1 MAKPITTTGG
11 YREVDSYTTAD
22 GTKYSAI
29 AGSGGKRIIKT
40 DVSGKRTYLASTKK
54 DTSRSTNAATVQ
66 KQFASFK
73 QGLEKAEAGEQLT
86 YSEAD
91 VKTDATAGRGIL
103 GQQKDTASTITLS
116 DGTKLSAIYGKT
128 SNEVA
133 TVKRLA
139 DEIGAVSEANV
150 PEEVEEEVEVDTEL
164 ETGGEG
170 LDGAYEVVNES
181 VLDGTEIELGDGLEA
196 EQAEEALSEV
206 GEAAA
211 GAFGG
216 ELVGDTTQDTE
227 SFTNVASLMSGGGM
241 TGDAGG
247 GQAEKEAAISIGPAE
262 DEAIEMYTKGRRAT
276 IATGPRGLLT
286 TDDDEEEDLRLRQ
299 RRSLLAG

>member
-1 MAKPITTTGG
+1 MSSYK
-11 YREVDSYTTAD
+11 EVDSYTTAD
-22 GTKYSAI
+22 GTKYSAL
-29 AGSGGKRIIKT
+29 AGKKGTRIRKIDPDGKET
-40 DVSGKRTYLASTKK
+40 LLASSKK
-54 DTSRSTNAATVQ
+54 ETSRSNNVSTVQ

-150 PEEVEEEVEVDTEL
+150 PEEVEVEVEVDTEL

-196 EQAEEALSEV
+196 EEAEEALSEV
-206 GEAAA
+206 GQGAAA
-211 GAFGG
+211 AFGG
-216 ELVGDTTQDTE
+216 EFIGDTTQETE
-227 SFTNVASLMSGGGM
+227 SFTNVASILSGGGM
-241 TGDAGG
+241 AGDAAG
-247 GQAEKEAAISIGPAE
+247 GQAEEEAAISVGPAE
-262 DEAIEMYTKGRRAT
+262 DEAVEMYTKGRRST
-276 IATGPRGLLT
+276 IATSSRGLLT
-286 TDDDEEEDLRLRQ
+286 SEDEEEDPTLRQ
-299 RRSLLAG
+299 KRSLLAG

>member
-1 MAKPITTTGG
+1 MSS

-29 AGSGGKRIIKT
+29 AGSGGTRIIKT
-40 DVSGKRTYLASTKK
+40 DASGKRTYLASTKK

-66 KQFASFK
+66 KQFESFK

-128 SNEVA
+128 SDEVR

-139 DEIGAVSEANV
+139 DEIGAVSAASVTEDTTEDTVTEKVDDETRLEGADEVAGKDVIEATQIDLG
-150 PEEVEEEVEVDTEL
+150 DTE
-164 ETGGEG
+164 
-170 LDGAYEVVNES
+170 
-181 VLDGTEIELGDGLEA
+181 EA
-196 EQAEEALSEV
+196 DAAEEALAEV
-206 GEAAA
+206 GQGAAA
-211 GAFGG
+211 AFGG
-216 ELVGDTTQDTE
+216 RLVGDTTQDTE
-227 SFTNVASLMSGGGM
+227 SFTNVASILSGGGM
-241 TGDAGG
+241 AGDAAG
-247 GQAEKEAAISIGPAE
+247 GQAEKEAAISVGPAE
-262 DEAIEMYTKGRRAT
+262 DKAVEMYTKGRRAT
-276 IATGPRGLLT
+276 IATTPRGLLT
-286 TDDDEEEDLRLRQ
+286 ADDEEEDPSLRR